1 MILNSTRKSIYCIL
15 LASLSF
21 AASAQCPPGY
31 SKFTLKWDYLD
42 NMVAT
47 GNYAFST
54 GYYTSLAYIQSQ
66 FYSFGNQRLNILCT
80 YGKNN
85 MIGENITH
93 KGEAGSYGNGK
104 PGPITSTTDPDIDA
118 DVQYLGNGQV
128 TLTFDTEVSNL
139 QFSIFDIDNKQV
151 MDMTAAD
158 ASATPLPIVIT
169 PLGIPG
175 TPGIG
180 TAGVSQL
187 IITGNNTTAVN
198 ITSPLVGGLPQY
210 ANTSAVNASFN
221 VDIAGPVKKV
231 TFIVTNSGNDGFDNG
246 SYWLSD
252 ITACTPGS
260 FPNNYYA
267 VSKPFTGQPSYVL
280 HSLGNSVY
288 KLDPATGKTTLL
300 FTDPAVVGANASIN
314 SMAYDPYNKFLY
326 YVFDDGLPNSPGR
339 SLKRYDFNA
348 ESVSTVSTDL
358 VALGIALSTY
368 EGVNNGGAAFYNGS
382 LFLGIQTTN
391 ATSNSG
397 REALIWRIDFN
408 AANVPYQVSQAFG
421 MPCDDGAGLVDAF
434 GDFVIRDG
442 TLFKSDNAGDEP
454 NYYTVDMNTGLGTIY
469 TINPFPDD
477 QPGELALDW
486 TGKIYQLLADNLD
499 GIPAYVAPYN
509 EDGTIGAKTNIFS
522 SPMFTPAIPILADAT
537 GPFRPKS
544 DFGDA
549 PASYDPAGVD
559 PATHERDLN
568 LQLGTGW
575 GQEFVKT
582 GVVDGDTFDD
592 GLGAA
597 PPLNYFGTTTYSINV
612 NVLNNTGAN
621 ATLVCWLDWNFNGVY
636 DPGEGQSVTVPTN
649 PAMQLVPVNWPS
661 MWVGYTSNTNTWL
674 RLRLASAADAMTVNN
689 MTGYYPDGE
698 VEDFSVAMGALLAK
712 NILSFTAN
720 ENNRKT
726 VDLNWQ
732 LNAIPDLVQTVIE
745 RSKNSLQW
753 DSLGVVAAGKGVV
766 ISYTSNDPAPYG
778 GMSYYRLKLVYK
790 NGAAQYSDVKSVN
803 PGGEQDNSFHI
814 GLNPANDYTT
824 LKINS
829 SAATL
834 ATVELTDNTG
844 RLMLRKQYQVNSG
857 ENNIRIDALGR
868 YSAGLYYISVKTPS
882 FNAVERLIIKRN

>member
-1 MILNSTRKSIYCIL
+1 MILNSLRKSIYCIL
-15 LASLSF
+15 LTSVSYAT
-21 AASAQCPPGY
+21 SAQCLPGY
-31 SKFTLKWDYLD
+31 SKITLKWDYLD

-54 GYYTSLAYIQSQ
+54 GYYTSLGYIQNQ
-66 FYSFGNQRLNILCT
+66 FYSFGNQRLNVACT

-104 PGPITSTTDPDIDA
+104 PGPISSTTDPDIDA
-118 DVQYLGNGQV
+118 DVQYLGNGQIV
-128 TLTFDTEVSNL
+128 LTFDTEVSNL
-139 QFSIFDIDNKQV
+139 QFSIFDVDNKQV
-151 MDMTAAD
+151 VDMTAAD
-158 ASATPLPIVIT
+158 AAATPLPITIT
-169 PLGIPG
+169 PLGLPG
-175 TPGIG
+175 VPGIG

-231 TFIVTNSGNDGFDNG
+231 TFTVTSSGNDASDNG

-252 ITACTPGS
+252 ITACTPGA

-267 VSKPFTGQPSYVL
+267 VSKPFTGEPSYVL

-288 KLDPATGKTTLL
+288 RLNPATGKSTIL
-300 FTDPAVVGANASIN
+300 FTDAAVTGANASIN

-326 YVFDDGLPNSPGR
+326 YVYDDGLPNSAGR
-339 SLKRYDFNA
+339 ALKKYDFNT
-348 ESVSTVSTDL
+348 ETISTACADL
-358 VALGIALSTY
+358 VALGIALSTF

-382 LFLGIQTTN
+382 MFLGVQTAN

-408 AANVPYQVSQAFG
+408 ASNVPYQVSQAFG

-442 TLFKSDNAGDEP
+442 VIYKSDNAGDEP
-454 NYYTVDMNTGLGTIY
+454 NYFHVDMNTGLGTVY
-469 TINPFPDD
+469 TINPLPDD
-477 QPGELALDW
+477 QPGEFAQDW
-486 TGKIYQLLADNLD
+486 TGKIYQLLADNLN
-499 GIPAYVAPYN
+499 GIPAYVSPYN
-509 EDGTIGAKTNIFS
+509 EDGTIGAKTSIFS
-522 SPMFTPAIPILADAT
+522 APMFTPAIPILGDAT
-537 GPFRPKS
+537 DAFRPKS

-549 PASYDPAGVD
+549 PASYDPVGVD
-559 PATHERDLN
+559 PATHEQDPN
-568 LQLGTGW
+568 LSLGSGW
-575 GQEFVKT
+575 GKEFVKT
-582 GVVDGDTFDD
+582 SVVDGDTFED

-612 NVLNNTGAN
+612 NVFNNTGAN

-636 DPGEGQSVTVPTN
+636 DPGEGQSVTVPTSAS
-649 PAMQLVPVNWPS
+649 PQLVPVNWPS
-661 MWVGYTSNTNTWL
+661 MWVGNTASLNTWL
-674 RLRLASAADAMTVNN
+674 RLRLTSAANGMTVNN
-689 MTGYYPDGE
+689 MNGYYTDGE

-720 ENNRKT
+720 VNNRKT
-726 VDLNWQ
+726 IDLNWQ
-732 LNAIPDLVQTVIE
+732 LNSTTDLIHTVVE
-745 RSKNSLQW
+745 RSKNSQQW
-753 DSLGVVAAGKGVV
+753 DSLSVVAPREGVVVA
-766 ISYTSNDPAPYG
+766 YTSNDQAPYG
-778 GMSYYRLKLVYK
+778 GMSYYRLKLVFK
-790 NGAAQYSDVKSVN
+790 DGSGQYSDTRSITLAEK
-803 PGGEQDNSFHI
+803 DNSFHI
-814 GLNPANDYTT
+814 GMNPANDYTI

-829 SAATL
+829 SAATM

-844 RLMLRKQYQVNSG
+844 RLMLKKQVSVTMG
-857 ENNIRIDALGR
+857 ENNLRIDELGR
-868 YSAGLYYISVKTPS
+868 FSAGRYYISVKTTS
-882 FNAVERLIIKRN
+882 FNAIERLIIKRN